1 MYNKKLM
8 EREIA
13 QAIFGYNMY
22 TVLLQLLCAVDN
34 NTCFLVTQSVA
45 FFSERKGK
53 KTQVSAITINLRLV
67 VIHEWQYIL
76 SPAGRPTAQNRVV
89 YSDSDKCCK

>member
-45 FFSERKGK
+45 FFQRKKGK
-53 KTQVSAITINLRLV
+53 ENTSLGNNNQPPS
-67 VIHEWQYIL
+67 
-76 SPAGRPTAQNRVV
+76 SCDPRVAV
-89 YSDSDKCCK
+89 YT